1 MREEYED
8 FFAYQDERKV
18 TVTVRETAEF
28 LGLHTNTIYKYI
40 RTGKLPALHMGRKW
54 LIDKQT
60 LYRFVRRQESEAL
73 F

>member
-1 MREEYED
+1 MKEEYED

-18 TVTVRETAEF
+18 TVTVRETAEI

>member
-18 TVTVRETAEF
+18 TITVREAAEL

-40 RTGKLPALHMGRKW
+40 RSEQLPALHIGRKW
-54 LIDKQT
+54 LIDNQT
-60 LYRFVRRQESEAL
+60 LYRIVRRQESKA
-73 F
+73 FF